1 MSWISLDIDIDDI
14 ISSMRDYDKQKMVDE
29 LYEDGYCPKELTK
42 KVEST
47 DIDWDMQVDK
57 LIGNRWKLSSEDE
70 ETILRITN
78 KLV

>member
-1 MSWISLDIDIDDI
+1 MASISIEIDDI
-14 ISSMRDYDKQKMVDE
+14 LYILSSYEKQELADE
-29 LYEDGYCPKELTK
+29 LYDDGYCPKELTK